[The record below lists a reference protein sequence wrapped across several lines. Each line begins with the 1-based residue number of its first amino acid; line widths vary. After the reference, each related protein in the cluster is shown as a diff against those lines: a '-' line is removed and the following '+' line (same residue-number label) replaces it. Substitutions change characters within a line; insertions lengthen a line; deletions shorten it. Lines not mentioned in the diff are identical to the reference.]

1 MASVHSFP
9 ERRACKEEECLVRTG
24 FASPARLLQ
33 GTFDFSHSHSIIH
46 LIAFCTCYL
55 VVSLKNITMRFLT
68 ALQLWHLYL
77 QERKR
82 AVRGLA
88 IDHPSIEDLNNT
100 FERALISMHKMPR
113 IWLEYLEFLVRQH
126 LITRSRR
133 TFDKALMA
141 LPVTQH
147 ERVWVLYLQFI
158 GQPGIPVDTAMRVY
172 RRYLK
177 LEPSHAEEYIAYL
190 KSNGKWAEAAVRL
203 ADILNDTAF
212 TSLEGK
218 SRHDLWLELCEIITK
233 HPEEVGNFL
242 KVEAIIKSG
251 IQKYQSEVGR
261 LWVALAEYYTR
272 KGMFER
278 ARDVY
283 EEGITSVMTVRD
295 FSLVFDALTQFEE
308 VLISAR
314 MESFDDEANGAIDNS
329 QEDGDDDSGEDFIIR
344 DAKNQDDLD
353 LRLARLEYLI
363 ERRPELLSSVML
375 RQNPHNVHEWHKRAK
390 IFSSDPHKQ
399 ILCYTEAVKTVDP
412 EKAVGK
418 PHTLWIAFAKL
429 YEKHGDLENMRFVF
443 EKAATEAH
451 LKYVDDLATVWAQWI
466 EMELHHK
473 NYKKALELVRRSTAV
488 PPRQKSRGE
497 ENGLSVQERLY
508 RSHRLWALR
517 VDLEESLGD
526 KSSVREA
533 YDKAIELKIATVQMV
548 LNYAAYLKEEK
559 YFEDAFQ
566 VYEKGIAIFKYPH
579 VKDVWL
585 TYLSEFI
592 ERYGGK
598 KVERARDL
606 FRQACEESPPEEAR
620 PFFLQYALFEEKHG
634 LARNAMAIYE
644 QAVKKVPQNQ
654 KLAVYEVYLAKASE
668 FFGVGKIREIYEAAI
683 EADQSHALSDGD
695 TRTMC
700 LRYAAL
706 ETRLGEIDRAR
717 AIYVHGCSLAN
728 PKTVSDYWTEWN
740 DFEVKYGSEE
750 TFREMLRI
758 KRSVAAAHS
767 QQHFNTAIIDAAT
780 VTALPAKRKAEE
792 GVVDTLPDGGG
803 TRVPGFVSA
812 GVIEQ
817 KGETNGAPAAA
828 VKNINPEDIQL
839 EEEDDDDEEEDVDL
853 QTKQVP
859 DAVFGSLATRTKRQK
874 NE

>member
-1 MASVHSFP
+1 M
-9 ERRACKEEECLVRTG
+9 
-24 FASPARLLQ
+24 
-33 GTFDFSHSHSIIH
+33 
-46 LIAFCTCYL
+46 
-55 VVSLKNITMRFLT
+55 
-68 ALQLWHLYL
+68 
-77 QERKR
+77 
-82 AVRGLA
+82 
-88 IDHPSIEDLNNT
+88 NNT

-147 ERVWVLYLQFI
+147 ERVWVLYLEFI

-190 KSNGKWAEAAVRL
+190 KSNGRWGEAAQRL
-203 ADILNDTAF
+203 ADVLNDNTF

-218 SRHDLWLELCEIITK
+218 SRHALWLELCEIVTK
-233 HPEEVGNFL
+233 HPEEVGTL
-242 KVEAIIKSG
+242 KVDAIIRSG

-261 LWVALAEYYTR
+261 LWVALAEFFTR

-295 FSLVFDALTQFEE
+295 FGLVFDALTQFEE
-308 VLISAR
+308 ALISAR
-314 MESFDDEANGAIDNS
+314 MESINASMLDEDPKKALDEGVI
-329 QEDGDDDSGEDFIIR
+329 DGDDSSGDEFILK
-344 DAKNQDDLD
+344 DTNEDDLD

-390 IFSSDPHKQ
+390 IFSSDPPKQ

-429 YEKHGDLENMRFVF
+429 YEKHEDLENMRFVF
-443 EKAATEAH
+443 EKATTQAR
-451 LKYVDDLATVWAQWI
+451 LKYIDDLAAIWAEWV
-466 EMELHHK
+466 ETELHHK
-473 NYKKALELVRRSTAV
+473 NYKRALQLIRRSTAV
-488 PPRQKSRGE
+488 PPRQRSRGE
-497 ENGLSVQERLY
+497 ESGLSVQERLY

-526 KSSVREA
+526 KQSVREA
-533 YDKAIELKIATVQMV
+533 YDTAIELRIATVQMV
-548 LNYAAYLKEEK
+548 LNYAAYLKEDK

-606 FRQACEESPPEEAR
+606 FRQACEEAPPEEAR
-620 PFFLQYALFEEKHG
+620 PFFLQYALFEENHG

-644 QAVKKVPQNQ
+644 QAVRKVPQNQ
-654 KLAVYEVYLAKASE
+654 KLAVYEVYLTKASE
-668 FFGVGKIREIYEAAI
+668 FFGLGKIREIYEAAI
-683 EADQSHALSDGD
+683 EADQSFALSDAD

-728 PKTVSDYWTEWN
+728 PKSVFDYWTEWN

-780 VTALPAKRKAEE
+780 VTAGSMAESAAVGEIVLPAKRKAEE
-792 GVVDTLPDGGG
+792 LDAVHAAGG

-817 KGETNGAPAAA
+817 RPPEQEGQTTNGAA
-828 VKNINPEDIQL
+828 VNLNPEDIQL
-839 EEEDDDDEEEDVDL
+839 EEEEGEDEDEEGKIDL
-853 QTKQVP
+853 QTNQVP
-859 DAVFGSLATRTKRQK
+859 ETVFGSLATKAKRQK